1 MNKRQ
6 IIASLN
12 KIANELD
19 FNNLYKEANTI
30 TKVMTRLAEDGE
42 GDWRDSLLTD
52 KQREFLK
59 KQDSVNSF
67 LENRD
72 SLLTNQQKS
81 VVQKSKDM
89 ESIFNMFEPY
99 AREILNKAGSKFI
112 VRGQALQYFSATDTE
127 RAQMMSHFERKSQE
141 DFHYGEDLNKY
152 IFEFLKMAQGIQDEH
167 DVPDAEMRSFIEALR
182 PQP

>member
-19 FNNLYKEANTI
+19 SALLFVEANTI
-30 TKVMTRLAEDGE
+30 TKVMTRLAEDEE

-72 SLLTNQQKS
+72 STLTDDQLS
-81 VVQKSKDM
+81 VVQKSRDM
-89 ESIFNMFEPY
+89 EFIFKEFEKP
-99 AREILNKAGSKFI
+99 ARKILNKVGSKFI
-112 VRGQALQYFSATDTE
+112 VRGQALQYFSSNDTE

-141 DFHYGEDLNKY
+141 DFPYGEDLNKH
-152 IFEFLKMAQGIQDEH
+152 IFEFIEMAQGFQDQH
-167 DVPDAEMRSFIEALR
+167 DVPDAEMRTFIEALR